1 MSNGAVSAQAGSG
14 GDPKAGDRPAE
25 EGLNVVA
32 LLLAAVGGGI
42 GVLGF
47 VAFFGASI
55 LWARMDEAGLPG
67 NDAVAVIP
75 KSVLIATGASFL
87 APAMLVALGFTAL
100 LYLVETATLTWKTAS
115 LRKLERDA
123 RDLED
128 GARQEEEEAA
138 RIRERAD
145 QAHQRSLDAIREFE
159 TAEAGSGA
167 SESLRGVAE
176 AAQKK
181 SWEAEQS
188 RLGAADADRAAA
200 TKRREAEQLQEE
212 HMESIESL
220 RIILRIGLVAGVF
233 LVGFVLTLTVVSVGL
248 PLERIFV
255 LVLLLVAL
263 AVICLGVLT
272 GTGSFAWFA
281 LTAFIAVGLVCG
293 FVTYY
298 RTVDNP
304 KVEPAALLRTGAG
317 PLYGFFVAQSSD
329 RIYIGITEADGL
341 PQLDAIPRDEVTD
354 LAIGALEESKD
365 ARAEARQMALDLCLL
380 GNRRAKRL
388 ENGSRA
394 ILTPPALPK
403 TRPCDSTD
411 FQELKGQ
418 PGQTSS

>member
-1 MSNGAVSAQAGSG
+1 MSDGAVPAQAGSG
-14 GDPKAGDRPAE
+14 GGPKAGDRPAE
-25 EGLNVVA
+25 EGLNVVT
-32 LLLAAVGGGI
+32 LLLAAIGGGI

-100 LYLVETATLTWKTAS
+100 LYLVETATMTWKTTS
-115 LRKLERDA
+115 IRKLERDA
-123 RDLED
+123 KYLEE
-128 GARQEEEEAA
+128 GAKQEEEEAA

-167 SESLRGVAE
+167 SESLRSAAE
-176 AAQKK
+176 AAQKA
-181 SWEAEQS
+181 SREAEQS
-188 RLGAADADRAAA
+188 RLGAADTDRAAA
-200 TKRREAEQLQEE
+200 TKRQQAERLQEE
-212 HMESIESL
+212 RVESIESL
-220 RIILRIGLVAGVF
+220 RIILRIGLVVGVF
-233 LVGFVLTLTVVSVGL
+233 LLGFVLTLTVVSVGL
-248 PLERIFV
+248 PFERIIV
-255 LVLLLVAL
+255 LILLLVAL

-281 LTAFIAVGLVCG
+281 LTAFVAVGLVCG
-293 FVTYY
+293 FITYY
-298 RTVDNP
+298 RTVDNA
-304 KVEPAALLRTGAG
+304 KVEPAALLRTEAG

-329 RIYIGITEADGL
+329 RIYIGITQTGL
-341 PQLDAIPRDEVTD
+341 PQLVAIPRDEVTD

-365 ARAEARQMALDLCLL
+365 ARAEARQMALDLCLQ

-388 ENGSRA
+388 ENRSRTSLA
-394 ILTPPALPK
+394 TPTLPK
-403 TRPCDSTD
+403 IRPCDSTD
-411 FQELKGQ
+411 FQELKGR